1 MALYTIGDLHLSL
14 GTNKPM
20 DVFKGWTDYV
30 NRLTAAWNR
39 LVDKEDTVVLAGD
52 LSWGMTLEESLA
64 DFCFIDR
71 LPGKK
76 ILLKGNHDYWW
87 STKSKMDKFFAANGL
102 ETLQILHNNH
112 YACGGIAVC
121 GTRGWNY
128 DSGESED
135 KKVLLREV
143 GRLKASLESVRDAS
157 LERVV
162 FLHYPPVYA
171 QTVCEEIAAV
181 LDEYGVKRCYYGHIH
196 GAAGAHAVTGL
207 WRGIELRLV
216 SCDYA
221 QFTPQFVRD
230 F

>member
-14 GTNKPM
+14 GTDKPM

-30 NRLTAAWNR
+30 KRLTAAWNR
-39 LVDKEDTVVLAGD
+39 LVGEEDTVVLAGY

-64 DFCFIDR
+64 DFRWIDR
-71 LPGKK
+71 LPGSK

-102 ETLQILHNNH
+102 ETLRILHNNH
-112 YACGGIAVC
+112 YVCGGLAVC

-135 KKVLLREV
+135 KKVLFREV
-143 GRLKASLESVRDAS
+143 GRLKASLDSVQDPA

-181 LDEYGVKRCYYGHIH
+181 LEEYGVKRCFYGHIH
-196 GAAGAHAVTGL
+196 GSASAHAVTGL

-221 QFTPQFVRD
+221 QFTPQSVRD